1 MATRTEQQVC
11 FLGVTG
17 TNGKTSCAWWMA
29 QLLQMLGKKPGLIG
43 TLGYGVWQQ
52 GKAIEL
58 RGTGYTTPDA
68 NLLQKLL
75 ADLNEQGVSHVVMEV
90 SSHGLV
96 QGRVKAVRFST
107 ALFTNLSHDHL
118 DYHGTMEAYGAAKAQ
133 LFRHPGLQ
141 HAVINIDDSFGRS
154 LVADIKQVKVLTY
167 SVANTSADVHID
179 NLQLNSQGLRGHLV
193 TPWGE
198 AELSASLVGDFNVA
212 NLLGVI
218 AVMGAEGFTFA
229 DVVAAVKGLQ
239 APPGRLQRVMANR
252 DGDDID
258 VFVDFAHTPDALE
271 KVLLTLKAQTRRQL
285 WCVFGCGGDRDSS
298 KRAPMGAVVSSLAD
312 RAVVTSDNP
321 RSENPM
327 DIIEQIVSAMDES
340 GTAVIADRQAAIIYA
355 LLHAQAGDVVLI
367 AGKGHETYQ
376 DIKGV
381 KVPFNDAHEAMLA
394 LRERNEV
401 QRAMGARL

>member
-1 MATRTEQQVC
+1 MMATSAENTVC

-29 QLLQMLGKKPGLIG
+29 QLLQILGKKPGLIG
-43 TLGYGVWQQ
+43 TLGCGVWQQ
-52 GKAIEL
+52 GSAAEL
-58 RGTGYTTPDA
+58 RETGYTTPDA
-68 NLLQKLL
+68 NLLQKIL
-75 ADLNEQGVSHVVMEV
+75 ADFTEQGVSHVVMEV

-118 DYHGTMEAYGAAKAQ
+118 DYHGTMEAYGEAKAR

-141 HAVINIDDSFGRS
+141 HAVINIDDNFGRR
-154 LVADIKQVKVLTY
+154 LVADIKQVPVLTY
-167 SVANTSADVHID
+167 SVADASADVYVRG
-179 NLQLNSQGLRGHLV
+179 LQLSAQGLRGHLV

-198 AELSASLVGDFNVA
+198 AELCASLVGDFNVA

-218 AVMGAEGFTFA
+218 AVMGAEGFAFA
-229 DVVAAVKGLQ
+229 DVVAAVKNLQ
-239 APPGRLQRVMANR
+239 APPGRLQRIS
-252 DGDDID
+252 DDSDDID

-271 KVLLTLKAQTRRQL
+271 KVLHTLKAQTRQQL

-321 RSENPM
+321 RSENPL
-327 DIIEQIVSAMDES
+327 DIIEQIVSAMNES

-367 AGKGHETYQ
+367 AGKGHESYQ

-381 KVPFNDAHEAMLA
+381 KVPFSDAHEAMLA
-394 LRERNEV
+394 LRERNELR
-401 QRAMGARL
+401 RASGGRL